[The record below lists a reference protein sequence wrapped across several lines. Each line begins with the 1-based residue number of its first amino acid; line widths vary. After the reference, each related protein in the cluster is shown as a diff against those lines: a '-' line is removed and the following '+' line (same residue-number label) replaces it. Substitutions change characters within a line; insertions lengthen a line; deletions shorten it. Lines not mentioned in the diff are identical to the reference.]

1 MFKIFLCLKS
11 FSRVYQIYNHLRLA
25 AQNPGCTSGWVIKCL
40 WKSDQ
45 MDHHELGG
53 SRGGGGGISFKPD
66 HNDSFPRLTAAT
78 WRGSCSS
85 SEQQRCRVSAPSRA
99 PRSPLAL
106 RAPLRCP
113 RSSTHPLTLPFFSP
127 PLLFFFLFF
136 YPCAPVPVNLNVSV
150 QVEIIH
156 ANQRHWLPVLDSQRE
171 LSFRR
176 SLVHS
181 CSSHYIFPL
190 LQNYCMYT
198 VTERTQ
204 FTATAAWLYLQLS
217 LKGDLPSIT
226 LAKVGSLILLK
237 TCNASSVC
245 SLSDP
250 TIMMHIVVRIRS

>member
-1 MFKIFLCLKS
+1 
-11 FSRVYQIYNHLRLA
+11 
-25 AQNPGCTSGWVIKCL
+25 
-40 WKSDQ
+40 
-45 MDHHELGG
+45 MDHQKLGG
-53 SRGGGGGISFKPD
+53 AGGQGGKIGFKLD
-66 HNDSFPRLTAAT
+66 RNDSFPHLTRVT

-85 SEQQRCRVSAPSRA
+85 SEPRLCPSRRLQPSAPISA
-99 PRSPLAL
+99 LLPRSP
-106 RAPLRCP
+106 PLR
-113 RSSTHPLTLPFFSP
+113 SP
-127 PLLFFFLFF
+127 PLTHLLSPGFSLFFF

-190 LQNYCMYT
+190 LQNCCMYT

-204 FTATAAWLYLQLS
+204 FTATAAGFYLQLS
-217 LKGDLPSIT
+217 LKGDLPSISLT
-226 LAKVGSLILLK
+226 KVGSLILLK

-245 SLSDP
+245 
-250 TIMMHIVVRIRS
+250 